1 MANRY
6 DNLPEQFHC
15 SKEEMEAFRKRVVQY
30 KTSMC
35 IIKEMYQKEIIDRAE
50 YVKSEKEIAAKF
62 DLSDKSIFRCY
73 DPDDSMCIGEITSET
88 EE

>member
-1 MANRY
+1 
-6 DNLPEQFHC
+6 
-15 SKEEMEAFRKRVVQY
+15 
-30 KTSMC
+30 
-35 IIKEMYQKEIIDRAE
+35 MYQKEIIDRAE

-88 EE
+88 GE